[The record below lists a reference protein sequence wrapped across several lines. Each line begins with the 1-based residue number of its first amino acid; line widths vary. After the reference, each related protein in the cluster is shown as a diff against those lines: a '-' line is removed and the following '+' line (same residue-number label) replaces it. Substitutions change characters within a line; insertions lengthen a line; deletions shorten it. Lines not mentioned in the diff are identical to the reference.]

1 MRDAPGNLIDKIVDF
16 LVSFADSA
24 VIRSFIDS
32 QTTESKFPNL
42 LKETQK
48 LEKSTEQDP
57 SQEMLNEQL

>member
-24 VIRSFIDS
+24 VIRSLIDS

-42 LKETQK
+42 LKETKK